1 MKVND
6 VTLSATGGDPEKSQ
20 ERSRTPCEASRS
32 VCGVQNRFIDFPA
45 LHTEYA
51 DYLAAECDPRDYF
64 GCCQIF
70 ICALTLRVNF
80 IVTRR
85 VCDLSLPG
93 GRLGCHHRRWRCSA
107 GSRRHRRPSDRRSC
121 QRRPG
126 VVVSAAETAQLR
138 LLAPPLSPLLLR
150 ELSQSSHPFSA
161 PPLVAP
167 CRWVRGLEGRRVGGS
182 EGQRVTS
189 DVPLALALGCA
200 LDHRSRPGTEDSPWP
215 LQPSI
220 LSRWNRRPS

>member
-51 DYLAAECDPRDYF
+51 DYPAAECDPRDYF

-107 GSRRHRRPSDRRSC
+107 GSRRHRRRTAGAASGGRGWWSRQRRQRSC
-121 QRRPG
+121 GYWRLHF
-126 VVVSAAETAQLR
+126 LR
-138 LLAPPLSPLLLR
+138 YCYES
-150 ELSQSSHPFSA
+150 F
-161 PPLVAP
+161 
-167 CRWVRGLEGRRVGGS
+167 
-182 EGQRVTS
+182 
-189 DVPLALALGCA
+189 
-200 LDHRSRPGTEDSPWP
+200 RSRRIPF
-215 LQPSI
+215 L
-220 LSRWNRRPS
+220 LHL